1 MSQVSEMWTLVA
13 AEHRPLDLP
22 ATALPPRQLPTQPS
36 SPECRPRSPTLV
48 MSAPTGLPDTGPRPT
63 HTVEPGPIRGGKG
76 MSKSSLS
83 IATMALMLAMSGSAL
98 LGGTAL
104 ASAPSTAGANMSQHG
119 IVPSACQT
127 FNYNFVTHTFTSV
140 PTSCTT
146 SSTSSTNTN
155 PGTQNNN
162 CQTTRTCRL
171 RAVRVRWGP
180 PPAPPATPRPPVRG
194 VRATDGRTTLTL
206 HPARRPFRPAA
217 ARRTTPVGE
226 S

>member
-1 MSQVSEMWTLVA
+1 
-13 AEHRPLDLP
+13 
-22 ATALPPRQLPTQPS
+22 
-36 SPECRPRSPTLV
+36 
-48 MSAPTGLPDTGPRPT
+48 
-63 HTVEPGPIRGGKG
+63 

-127 FNYNFVTHTFTSV
+127 FNYDFGTHTFTSV

-162 CQTTRTCRL
+162 CRNYSYVSPSSGQGSVGSATGATCNTSATGTRG
-171 RAVRVRWGP
+171 A
-180 PPAPPATPRPPVRG
+180 
-194 VRATDGRTTLTL
+194 
-206 HPARRPFRPAA
+206 
-217 ARRTTPVGE
+217 
-226 S
+226 SY